1 MPFRRCD
8 SYNLGVSRFCDVIKN
23 AFDPPKYGNQVL
35 QQFNKAS
42 FTRNIQDT
50 TRYYRAN
57 DTFGVNEDK
66 RAYDAYEK
74 DIAML
79 QIYFKKST
87 AVQIGT
93 RPRMTWIDFMS
104 AVGGLSGLVLG
115 MGFVSG
121 IELVWLCLR
130 LLSRWLQLTSIIRWT
145 DLGTICLRPPAEDLR
160 ITWVVVF
167 LSIVLLLVL

>member
-8 SYNLGVSRFCDVIKN
+8 SYNLGVSRFCNVIKN
-23 AFDPPKYGNQVL
+23 AYDPPKYGNQVL
-35 QQFNKAS
+35 QQFNRTS
-42 FTRNIQDT
+42 FTRKIQDT
-50 TRYYRAN
+50 TRYYKAD
-57 DTFGVNEDK
+57 DTFSVNNDR

-104 AVGGLSGLVLG
+104 AVGGLLGLVLG

-121 IELVWLCLR
+121 IEVVWLCLR
-130 LLSRWLQLTSIIRWT
+130 LLCRWLKLTSIIR
-145 DLGTICLRPPAEDLR
+145 
-160 ITWVVVF
+160 
-167 LSIVLLLVL
+167 